1 MGVASLVL
9 GIIAVLITIFAQA
22 YGYIG
27 IILGVIGIVLAAIGM
42 KKNPA
47 KKGLAVAGLVLSII
61 ATALCSIVW
70 ISCVICAAAISTG
83 LSGL

>member
-9 GIIAVLITIFAQA
+9 GIIAVLITIFAQPF
-22 YGYIG
+22 GYIG

-42 KKNPA
+42 KKNPD
-47 KKGLAVAGLVLSII
+47 KKGIAVAGLVLSII
-61 ATALCSIVW
+61 ATAICAIIW

-83 LSGL
+83 L

>member
-42 KKNPA
+42 KNPA
-47 KKGLAVAGLVLSII
+47 HKGIAVAGLVLSII
-61 ATALCSIVW
+61 ATAICSIIW

>member
-9 GIIAVLITIFAQA
+9 GIIAVLITIFAQPF
-22 YGYIG
+22 GYIG

-42 KKNPA
+42 KKNPD
-47 KKGLAVAGLVLSII
+47 KKGIAVAGLVLSII
-61 ATALCSIVW
+61 ATAICSIIW

>member
-9 GIIAVLITIFAQA
+9 GIIAVLITIFVQA

-27 IILGVIGIVLAAIGM
+27 IILGVIGIVLAAVGM
-42 KKNPA
+42 KNPA
-47 KKGLAVAGLVLSII
+47 HKGIAVAGLVLSII
-61 ATALCSIVW
+61 ANAICSIIW

>member
-42 KKNPA
+42 KKNPD
-47 KKGLAVAGLVLSII
+47 KKGIAVAGLVLSII
-61 ATALCSIVW
+61 ATAICSIIW

-83 LSGL
+83 L

>member
-9 GIIAVLITIFAQA
+9 GIIAVLITIFAQPF
-22 YGYIG
+22 GYIG

-42 KKNPA
+42 KKNPD
-47 KKGLAVAGLVLSII
+47 KKGIAVAGLVLSII
-61 ATALCSIVW
+61 ATAICSIIW

-83 LSGL
+83 L